1 MLISLSWSL
10 NSASSTAPES
20 IDRELKGFSVIIN
33 LGLIA
38 RCYKCTFIEWI
49 MIKKFFHVSLVS
61 LNSAGFHL
69 CGAEQCNK
77 QTSSSRACSVCAV
90 GEREKKQ
97 TQLEVWAR
105 TKAKTSEFSS
115 THKTFIFSS
124 EFEFLLVFPRI
135 HLPHQFALIAWKVFV
150 PSALSLSL
158 TARNFHFHHFPSYSC
173 SVRGEKRSVRA
184 QGARNYIESLSIVE
198 MKT

>member
-10 NSASSTAPES
+10 NSVSSTAPES

-49 MIKKFFHVSLVS
+49 MIKNSFMSHLWASIRLVS
-61 LNSAGFHL
+61 IFV
-69 CGAEQCNK
+69 EPNK